1 MCPGYELHT
10 RLRFRGGTCVFVR
23 NDVSCHRE
31 EDLEP
36 ADYDVILLKISS
48 KGNDKFVCVLYL
60 SPNDNSHGRF
70 FSYLCTTFDH
80 LQENYPDAEVIF
92 LGDFN
97 VHNIPW
103 LRFSS
108 RTDDAGRGAEA
119 FAISCGLTQLVEEP
133 TRVPDRQ
140 DHQAYLL
147 DLFLTTAPDSY
158 TLSVLAPLGR
168 SDHKVISAQS
178 TFFTPPVSKAQPRR
192 VWHYSSAKWTE
203 LKDHFAYFPW
213 CEICFR
219 SNDPSS
225 VAKSITETI
234 LESMEI
240 FIPFTDKKPIPEK
253 PWFNKKC
260 ARAVSKKNAEYR
272 NWRNNKS
279 ESTRKA
285 FIEARNSCNTIIDEA
300 KNMFDQRA
308 RNRLLNCPNGSKSF
322 WGFAKNI
329 GKNFTS
335 SAFPPLIGEDNTT
348 AVTAKEKA
356 DLFASM
362 FAKNSTLDSKNKV
375 PPPLPAVD
383 AQMHEIV
390 FKHRTIKRIL
400 LNLDTS
406 KASGLD
412 GISPIVL
419 KKCALELTPVLC
431 KLFSLSYKSGIFP
444 STWKSA
450 RVQPVPKKGKKN
462 VASNYRPI
470 SIIPIMSKVME
481 KAINMGILKY
491 LERHSIISDR
501 QYGFRQRR
509 STGDLLA
516 YVTHLW
522 TSTLERY
529 GESRVVALDISKA
542 FDQVWHESLLSKL
555 PSYGL
560 PTKLCRLIHSFLD
573 DRTLQVVVDGVSS
586 KTLKINAGVPQGSVL
601 SPTLFLL
608 HINDLLS
615 LTKNPIYSYADD
627 SSLISTYSS
636 EKPISTAGSRLLRQQ
651 QIDSINDDL
660 KTILE
665 WGSRNLVCFNAKKTQ
680 MVAFSR
686 KKDNQ
691 DLPDIIMEGRALT
704 SQSRLSMLGVDAC
717 ANLSWDEHV
726 RRIARAASQKLGFL
740 FRAKRYFTPDQ
751 LLILYKAQIRPTLEY
766 CSHVWGSAPK
776 HTLALLDTIQKRAVR
791 LVGNESL
798 TGSLHSLEHRRKVG
812 DLTLYYRFFHGNCS
826 AELAALIPPRNHHVR
841 STRQSEAAH
850 PFAVQLDTSRTTI
863 FKNSF
868 SCRVSELWNSLP
880 SCVFPQQYNL
890 QLFKKTIN
898 RHLLLPFSP
907 TRRTPGAQ

>member
-1 MCPGYELHT
+1 M
-10 RLRFRGGTCVFVR
+10 
-23 NDVSCHRE
+23 
-31 EDLEP
+31 
-36 ADYDVILLKISS
+36 
-48 KGNDKFVCVLYL
+48 
-60 SPNDNSHGRF
+60 
-70 FSYLCTTFDH
+70 
-80 LQENYPDAEVIF
+80 
-92 LGDFN
+92 
-97 VHNIPW
+97 
-103 LRFSS
+103 
-108 RTDDAGRGAEA
+108 
-119 FAISCGLTQLVEEP
+119 
-133 TRVPDRQ
+133 
-140 DHQAYLL
+140 
-147 DLFLTTAPDSY
+147 
-158 TLSVLAPLGR
+158 
-168 SDHKVISAQS
+168 
-178 TFFTPPVSKAQPRR
+178 
-192 VWHYSSAKWTE
+192 
-203 LKDHFAYFPW
+203 
-213 CEICFR
+213 
-219 SNDPSS
+219 
-225 VAKSITETI
+225 
-234 LESMEI
+234 
-240 FIPFTDKKPIPEK
+240 
-253 PWFNKKC
+253 
-260 ARAVSKKNAEYR
+260 
-272 NWRNNKS
+272 
-279 ESTRKA
+279 
-285 FIEARNSCNTIIDEA
+285 
-300 KNMFDQRA
+300 
-308 RNRLLNCPNGSKSF
+308 
-322 WGFAKNI
+322 
-329 GKNFTS
+329 
-335 SAFPPLIGEDNTT
+335 
-348 AVTAKEKA
+348 
-356 DLFASM
+356 
-362 FAKNSTLDSKNKV
+362 
-375 PPPLPAVD
+375 
-383 AQMHEIV
+383 
-390 FKHRTIKRIL
+390 
-400 LNLDTS
+400 
-406 KASGLD
+406 
-412 GISPIVL
+412 
-419 KKCALELTPVLC
+419 
-431 KLFSLSYKSGIFP
+431 
-444 STWKSA
+444 
-450 RVQPVPKKGKKN
+450 
-462 VASNYRPI
+462 
-470 SIIPIMSKVME
+470 
-481 KAINMGILKY
+481 
-491 LERHSIISDR
+491 
-501 QYGFRQRR
+501 
-509 STGDLLA
+509 
-516 YVTHLW
+516 
-522 TSTLERY
+522 
-529 GESRVVALDISKA
+529 
-542 FDQVWHESLLSKL
+542 
-555 PSYGL
+555 
-560 PTKLCRLIHSFLD
+560 
-573 DRTLQVVVDGVSS
+573 DGVSS

-726 RRIARAASQKLGFL
+726 RGIARAASQKLGFL

-907 TRRTPGAQ
+907 TRRTPGA